1 MEDTLHQLHDVV
13 AREGQRAAARP
24 AAAVAPTPTPA
35 PAPAPA
41 REEQVRTLRVERAA
55 ADRFYAGGLKL
66 VVARSEAARWRALE
80 LPAAIAVFAL
90 ARDGAQA
97 TIGLLEGDA
106 GPAIDAKLPPSECL
120 ALIALADESARDLE
134 AFHGWWVRQVPE
146 TAPELLRLS
155 GTGRADRFEQRI
167 NAALLGQLVASQQS
181 SDRRIVSLQS
191 ALAELRETHE
201 DTTSVL
207 TLLREMLGGQQV
219 APLRSALAL
228 HPGTATLGPPRDGA
242 EFTVRQRLP
251 IHSQGLAALA
261 LHVAAPRTRGNGR
274 LLVRL
279 LAVESASTLISWAI
293 PYDQLH
299 SGWNVMEIPSI
310 IAGPRRSVE
319 LVLHWTGEGRGAP
332 HVSLS
337 DQLVGRGGRAQI
349 EDGRGEN
356 ASVGSSRALDRA
368 IALQAWSGL
377 PGGRITAAAFAQAG
391 EAFPN
396 TAAGRQVFVSASR
409 LAEARLVQPRNLK
422 LGFELL
428 TLLDQN
434 RVLQLHPIAGQV
446 SVAVIPA
453 TCPPGMK
460 LAMATVKTDC
470 PQAPPVEYAFSWVPA
485 GRVATVGADGTL
497 QAEGARFSGW
507 TRVPPN
513 TVGSV
518 MLSLDDPTEDAG
530 DIYIATRVPP
540 GATDSFAWARWLDIR
555 IDLR

>member
-1 MEDTLHQLHDVV
+1 VV
-13 AREGQRAAARP
+13 AREGER
-24 AAAVAPTPTPA
+24 VATRPA
-35 PAPAPA
+35 PAPGHAPDKAAAPA
-41 REEQVRTLRVERAA
+41 REEQVKALRVERAA
-55 ADRFYAGGLKL
+55 VDRFYAGGLKL

-80 LPAAIAVFAL
+80 LPPAITVFAL
-90 ARDGAQA
+90 AREGAQA
-97 TIGLLEGDA
+97 TIGLLEGAA
-106 GPAIDAKLPPSECL
+106 GAAIDAKLPPSECL
-120 ALIALADESARDLE
+120 ASIALADDSARDLE
-134 AFHGWWVRQVPE
+134 AFHGWWARNVPE
-146 TAPELLRLS
+146 TVPELLRLS
-155 GTGRADRFEQRI
+155 GIARADRLEQRI
-167 NAALLGQLVASQQS
+167 NAALLGQLVARQHD
-181 SDRRIVSLQS
+181 SDLRIVSLQA

-228 HPGTATLGPPRDGA
+228 HPGSATLGPPRDGA
-242 EFTVRQRLP
+242 DFTVRQRLP
-251 IHSQGLAALA
+251 IHSQGMAALA

-319 LVLHWTGEGRGAP
+319 LVLRWTGEGRGAP

-337 DQLVGRGGRAQI
+337 DQLVGRGGRAQL
-349 EDGRGEN
+349 EDGRM
-356 ASVGSSRALDRA
+356 LDRA
-368 IALQAWSGL
+368 VALQAWSGL

-396 TAAGRQVFVSASR
+396 TAAGRQVYVSASR

-422 LGFELL
+422 LGFDILS
-428 TLLDQN
+428 LLDQN
-434 RVLQLHPIAGQV
+434 RVLQLHPIAGQA

-470 PQAPPVEYAFSWVPA
+470 PQAPPVEYAFTWVPA
-485 GRVATVGADGTL
+485 GRAATVGADGTL

-518 MLSLDDPTEDAG
+518 MLSLDDPTEEAG
-530 DIYIATRVPP
+530 DIYIATRVPA
-540 GATDSFAWARWLDIR
+540 GSTDSFAWARWLDLR